1 MTTKYIFFTGG
12 VLSSVGKGVTAAATG
27 RLLRERG
34 FNVAVQK
41 LDPYINVDP
50 GTMSPYQHGEV
61 FVLDDGA
68 ETDLDLGHYERFI
81 DIRLNKVCNVTTGQV
96 YAEVI
101 GRERRGD
108 YLGGTIQVIPH
119 ITNEIKRRVRLV
131 GKTTGA
137 DIVLVEVGGTVG
149 DIEGLPFLEAIR
161 QMRFDLG
168 RENTAYVHLT
178 WLPHIGA
185 TGELKTKPT
194 QHSVRELRSIGIL
207 PDLIVTRSDY
217 EIDPEINEKIALFC
231 DVKPDAVIPM
241 VTSSIL
247 YEIPLLLDKTC
258 IADMLLERLELKP
271 QKQPDWTEWEALIAE
286 VRKPKPSITVALV
299 GKYVELHDA
308 YISVREAL
316 KHAALAHGVELDLR
330 WVHSTDLENDIGW
343 EELEGVDGIVVPGGF
358 GSRGIEGKIRTVT
371 FARENKIPYLGLC
384 LGMQVMV
391 IEYAR
396 NVLHFDKANSSE
408 FDHST
413 PAPVI
418 DLMPDQHN
426 VTEKG
431 GTMRLGLYPCHLM
444 PGTKASDAY
453 QTDLVEERH
462 RHRFELNNEFRSDL
476 EAAGLVCS
484 GVSPDNR
491 LVEITEVKDHPFM
504 LGTQFHPE
512 FLSRPNRPHP
522 LFSAFIKAV
531 CERAGVCGEK

>member
-1 MTTKYIFFTGG
+1 MKN
-12 VLSSVGKGVTAAATG
+12 
-27 RLLRERG
+27 R
-34 FNVAVQK
+34 
-41 LDPYINVDP
+41 
-50 GTMSPYQHGEV
+50 
-61 FVLDDGA
+61 
-68 ETDLDLGHYERFI
+68 
-81 DIRLNKVCNVTTGQV
+81 
-96 YAEVI
+96 
-101 GRERRGD
+101 
-108 YLGGTIQVIPH
+108 
-119 ITNEIKRRVRLV
+119 
-131 GKTTGA
+131 
-137 DIVLVEVGGTVG
+137 
-149 DIEGLPFLEAIR
+149 
-161 QMRFDLG
+161 
-168 RENTAYVHLT
+168 
-178 WLPHIGA
+178 
-185 TGELKTKPT
+185 
-194 QHSVRELRSIGIL
+194 
-207 PDLIVTRSDY
+207 
-217 EIDPEINEKIALFC
+217 LFC

-241 VTSSIL
+241 VTAPIL

-258 IADMLLERLELKP
+258 IADMLLDRLELKP

-358 GSRGIEGKIRTVT
+358 GSRGIEGKIRTAT
-371 FARENKIPYLGLC
+371 FARENKVPYLGLC

-408 FDHST
+408 FDRST
-413 PAPVI
+413 QAPVI

-462 RHRFELNNEFRSDL
+462 RHRFELNNDFRSDL

-522 LFSAFIKAV
+522 LFSAFVKAV
-531 CERAGVCGEK
+531 CERAGVCGGKYD